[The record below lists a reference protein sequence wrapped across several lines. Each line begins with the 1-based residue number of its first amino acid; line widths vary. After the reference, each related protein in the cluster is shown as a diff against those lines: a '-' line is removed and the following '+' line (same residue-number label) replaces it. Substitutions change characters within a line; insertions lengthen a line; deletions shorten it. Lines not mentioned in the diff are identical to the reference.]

1 MASLLL
7 DDQEQVTLV
16 KVKSYIGR
24 KRGREGEKVRYK
36 KSEIYIERDIN
47 KEREREIKRERERES
62 KWRTRPE
69 FYSYNSSIRCLV

>member
-1 MASLLL
+1 MIDTILIHLQNQLYFVCEEMSPHALASLLL

-36 KSEIYIERDIN
+36 
-47 KEREREIKRERERES
+47 ES
-62 KWRTRPE
+62 V
-69 FYSYNSSIRCLV
+69 I

>member
-1 MASLLL
+1 MIDTILIHLQNQLYFVCEEMYPHALASLLL

-36 KSEIYIERDIN
+36 ESEI
-47 KEREREIKRERERES
+47 
-62 KWRTRPE
+62 
-69 FYSYNSSIRCLV
+69 

>member
-1 MASLLL
+1 MIDTILIHLQNQLYFVCEEMSPHALASLLL

-36 KSEIYIERDIN
+36 ESEI
-47 KEREREIKRERERES
+47 
-62 KWRTRPE
+62 
-69 FYSYNSSIRCLV
+69 

>member
-24 KRGREGEKVRYK
+24 KRGREGDKVRYK
-36 KSEIYIERDIN
+36 ESEVYIERDKN
-47 KEREREIKRERERES
+47 KEREREIQLNPAIPDPKVTE
-62 KWRTRPE
+62 
-69 FYSYNSSIRCLV
+69 IRQ